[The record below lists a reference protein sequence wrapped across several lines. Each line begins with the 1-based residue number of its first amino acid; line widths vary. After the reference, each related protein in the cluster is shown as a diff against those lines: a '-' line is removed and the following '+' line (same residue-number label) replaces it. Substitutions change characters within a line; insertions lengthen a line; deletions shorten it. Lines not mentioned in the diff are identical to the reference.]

1 MLTNKAQGLLTDKDS
16 PMAGFGRGQQWRSV
30 CSDEE
35 QASFEEQTMTLASP
49 VLVTPC
55 GTTCFTIKACIAC
68 PICSTRTHLVM
79 VSMNNEGSLFA
90 YSHRS
95 SDGAPNACARRF
107 SETLSTMDC
116 RALTIRYHDYRSPRF
131 SCTISLYIAATTYT
145 LHAQNI

>member
-1 MLTNKAQGLLTDKDS
+1 MLTNKAQGLLTDTDS

-95 SDGAPNACARRF
+95 SDGAPSACARRF
-107 SETLSTMDC
+107 FRNPEHHGLQSV
-116 RALTIRYHDYRSPRF
+116 DYS
-131 SCTISLYIAATTYT
+131 IS
-145 LHAQNI
+145 